1 MANYKKMYA
10 IMVHAADEAAT
21 LLESCDY
28 TPQLD
33 KAYRL
38 LTEAMLECEEIYIE
52 TEDDSDRM

>member
-21 LLESCDY
+21 LLERHDHIS
-28 TPQLD
+28 QLD
-33 KAYRL
+33 RVYKL